1 MCVVLK
7 APALSR
13 EEEIPVA
20 CLQVRPIAVVPVLL
34 VSIAFLLQP
43 ASAGDTLTVVG
54 EITPGVGPV
63 AAFSAYPTS
72 GTAPFTVQFTDAS
85 TGTVT
90 AQSWEYRRGEGP
102 WTRFSTKTNPSLTFR
117 TGGTYDIRLTVTG
130 PMGSDEERKDD
141 CITVQEPVRPPVAR
155 FAQDRYAGK
164 APLTVQFEDRS
175 LNSPTSFRWWFGDGG
190 TSQDRTPSHTYRSPG
205 AYVVRLRVSNS
216 AGSDTA
222 TSVVVVIPG
231 RWQWAFP
238 S

>member
-1 MCVVLK
+1 M
-7 APALSR
+7 
-13 EEEIPVA
+13 A
-20 CLQVRPIAVVPVLL
+20 CPKVHAIAVVPALL

-54 EITPGVGPV
+54 EIMPGSGMA

-72 GTAPFTVQFTDAS
+72 GTAPLTVQFTDAS

-90 AQSWEYRRGEGP
+90 ARSWEYRRGGCP
-102 WTRFSTKTNPSLTFR
+102 WTRFSTKKNPSFTFR
-117 TGGTYDIRLTVTG
+117 TSGTYDIRLTVTG
-130 PMGSDEERKDD
+130 PMGSDEERKDG

-175 LNSPTSFRWWFGDGG
+175 LNGPTSYRWWFGDGS
-190 TSQDRTPSHTYRSPG
+190 TSQDRAPSHTYRSPG

-222 TSVVVVIPG
+222 AGFVVVLPG
-231 RWQWAFP
+231 WWR
-238 S
+238 